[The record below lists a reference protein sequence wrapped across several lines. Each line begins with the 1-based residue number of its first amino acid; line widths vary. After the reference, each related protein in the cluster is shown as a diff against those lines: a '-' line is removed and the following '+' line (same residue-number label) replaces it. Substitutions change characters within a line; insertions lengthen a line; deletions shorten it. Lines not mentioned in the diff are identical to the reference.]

1 MCLFAG
7 GGGWGLSWDNR
18 YLRCF
23 LLRLPLFADP
33 GRFQTSSTGYPVL
46 HFMPC
51 FRSRPWGGNRW
62 IPAGFRTSRSAPAFS
77 SDRAGRGRWDM
88 PRLPGQA
95 RRCLHKAGRFQKSSA
110 GYPVFAFRS
119 RFRPRSPGG
128 TRRVCSGCRGQ
139 PASIFGFPDRF
150 QKSST

>member
-1 MCLFAG
+1 MRVQVCLFAG

-18 YLRCF
+18 YLHCF

-95 RRCLHKAGRFQKSSA
+95 RRCLHKAGRFQKSST
-110 GYPVFAFRS
+110 GYPVLDFSARRPGPRNRENAPVPQAS
-119 RFRPRSPGG
+119 PQRFRAS
-128 TRRVCSGCRGQ
+128 RRR
-139 PASIFGFPDRF
+139 
-150 QKSST
+150 T